1 MVTRTILCHIILWL
15 KQQKF
20 TSISWIITCTIMFSR
35 TIIWWISY
43 LSEAIVCWANIGARV
58 LEGDS
63 GYSVLKVGVNE
74 STVSSPFD
82 AVDSRLCIYSTF
94 QLSSV
99 IFLHSKGIFRTDLHS
114 GKIWMVRKIKINFG
128 RFSFKGLEHINLFLC
143 TWFLPRLNET
153 GKKFTS

>member
-1 MVTRTILCHIILWL
+1 MFSGTIIL
-15 KQQKF
+15 
-20 TSISWIITCTIMFSR
+20 
-35 TIIWWISY
+35 WISY

-94 QLSSV
+94 QLSSL
-99 IFLHSKGIFRTDLHS
+99 IFLHSKWILWSNVDS
-114 GKIWMVRKIKINFG
+114 CKI
-128 RFSFKGLEHINLFLC
+128 
-143 TWFLPRLNET
+143 
-153 GKKFTS
+153 

>member
-1 MVTRTILCHIILWL
+1 MFSGTIIL
-15 KQQKF
+15 
-20 TSISWIITCTIMFSR
+20 
-35 TIIWWISY
+35 WISY

-94 QLSSV
+94 QLSSL
-99 IFLHSKGIFRTDLHS
+99 IFLHSKWILWTDVDS
-114 GKIWMVRKIKINFG
+114 GKI
-128 RFSFKGLEHINLFLC
+128 
-143 TWFLPRLNET
+143 
-153 GKKFTS
+153 